1 MSSLGNLQTG
11 NPAFT
16 MGGTVFDDW
25 ARTDG
30 RSTTMTVAGTATKAL
45 AFLAICFASA
55 GYAWKQVEVNPSIGG
70 WIMGASIAG
79 LVLAFLTIFLPKWA
93 WLTGSLYS
101 AAQGVALGAIS
112 RILDARYPGIA
123 LQAVG
128 LTFATTLAMLM
139 MYTTRVIRVTPT
151 FQRFVIAGTGALF
164 LVYLLSWVLR
174 MFGVP
179 MPYLHDAS
187 PLGLLVSAVAIGL
200 ASMNLLLDFDYIEG
214 QSERGAPKYLEW
226 YGAFGLMVTL
236 VWLYIEILRLLA
248 KLQDR
253 R

>member
-1 MSSLGNLQTG
+1 MSSLGHLQTG

-16 MGGTVFDDW
+16 MGGTVFDEW
-25 ARTDG
+25 ARQDVRG
-30 RSTTMTVAGTATKAL
+30 TTMTVAGTASKAL
-45 AFLAICFASA
+45 VFLAICLA
-55 GYAWKQVEVNPSIGG
+55 GAAYAWREVAMGPSFGG
-70 WIMGASIAG
+70 LVMGASIAG
-79 LVLAFLTIFLPKWA
+79 LVLALVTVFMPKWA

-112 RILDARYPGIA
+112 RLIDARYPGIA

-139 MYTTRVIRVTPT
+139 LYTTRVVRVTPG
-151 FQRFVIAGTGALF
+151 FQRFVIAATGALL
-164 LVYLLSWVLR
+164 LVYVLSFVLR
-174 MFGVP
+174 LFGVP

-200 ASMNLLLDFDYIEG
+200 AAMNLLLDFDYIEG

-226 YGAFGLMVTL
+226 YAAFGLMVTL
-236 VWLYIEILRLLA
+236 VWLYIEILRLLS
-248 KLQDR
+248 KLQER